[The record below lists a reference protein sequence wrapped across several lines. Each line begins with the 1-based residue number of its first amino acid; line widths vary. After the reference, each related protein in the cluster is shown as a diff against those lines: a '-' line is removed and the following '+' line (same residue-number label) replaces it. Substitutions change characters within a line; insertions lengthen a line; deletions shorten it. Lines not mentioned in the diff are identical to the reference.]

1 MTRLLNIIT
10 DKVMLLNASAL
21 TLSFMEIEALL
32 KIVLLIFSIIYTIVK
47 MIKGVNG
54 NEAINNWIND
64 YFSGKNKNRENDK

>member
-32 KIVLLIFSIIYTIVK
+32 KIVLLIFSIIHTIVK